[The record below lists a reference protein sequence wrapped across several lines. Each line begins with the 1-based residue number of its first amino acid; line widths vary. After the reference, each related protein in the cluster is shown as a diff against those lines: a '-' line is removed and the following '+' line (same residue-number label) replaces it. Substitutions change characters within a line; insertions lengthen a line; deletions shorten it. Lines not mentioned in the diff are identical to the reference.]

1 MCCFKK
7 TWKIPFQQQTRS
19 SRCWWLI
26 FEYIYLELEWFAL
39 RQPHQ
44 KNHHERRKKNIW
56 WGLVHVGCNLH
67 FTKYE
72 QLVSLLFL
80 RHKDPQNTEEF
91 MIRIERWGMFTK
103 NHTKLQRTV
112 RVNWMKLPIA
122 ALAYSWVIFASRAIS
137 HYACSVKGA
146 TDSTAK

>member
-7 TWKIPFQQQTRS
+7 TWKIPFHKQGVRVVGGS
-19 SRCWWLI
+19 FLS
-26 FEYIYLELEWFAL
+26 IYLELEWFAL

-44 KNHHERRKKNIW
+44 KNQHKQRKKNIW
-56 WGLVHVGCNLH
+56 WGLLHVGCNLH

-80 RHKDPQNTEEF
+80 RHKTPQNTKEF
-91 MIRIERWGMFTK
+91 IIRIERWGMFTK
-103 NHTKLQRTV
+103 NHAKLPRTA
-112 RVNWMKLPIA
+112 RVNWVKFAITV
-122 ALAYSWVIFASRAIS
+122 LAYTWVIFVSRAIS
-137 HYACSVKGA
+137 HYACSIKGA